1 MATTPCAFRPDAE
14 LYARIEQWAFEQGM
28 TKAELLRTAV
38 RHYLD
43 TPAPFPWRRQFG
55 ALLVQV
61 LLCKAYSHSLA
72 RQVLGEDAVAEGLPA
87 VEDEARLEVEALLD
101 RLDELERL

>member
-1 MATTPCAFRPDAE
+1 MGTTPCAFRPDAE
-14 LYARIEQWAFEQGM
+14 LHARIEQRAFEQGM

-38 RHYLD
+38 QQYLD
-43 TPAPFPWRRQFG
+43 TPAAFPWKRQFG
-55 ALLVQV
+55 ALLIQV

-87 VEDEARLEVEALLD
+87 VEDEARQEVESLLD
-101 RLDELERL
+101 RLDELERS

>member
-1 MATTPCAFRPDAE
+1 
-14 LYARIEQWAFEQGM
+14 M

-38 RHYLD
+38 RQYLD

-55 ALLVQV
+55 TLLIQV

-72 RQVLGEDAVAEGLPA
+72 REVLGEECLPA
-87 VEDEARLEVEALLD
+87 VKEEARKEVEALLD
-101 RLDELERL
+101 RLEALESS